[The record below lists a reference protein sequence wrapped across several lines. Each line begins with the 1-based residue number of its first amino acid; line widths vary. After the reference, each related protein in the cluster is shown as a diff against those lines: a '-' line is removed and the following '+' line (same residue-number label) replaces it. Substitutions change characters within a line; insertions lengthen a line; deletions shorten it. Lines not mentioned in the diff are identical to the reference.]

1 MQCWAAAQ
9 NICSSP
15 HPADF
20 LCHRS
25 PASHGFAKLCWTGA
39 RLLFNFCASS
49 RHKLPTLGTFSPF
62 FASGV
67 NSRCKKS
74 TFCLDR
80 RGKGLDSGGK
90 TCRYNRM
97 NKATRLF
104 TKKILA
110 QEPIKM
116 PMPGQMAI
124 ISRSVLCSLDRCQT
138 LDVNKY
144 ANAGMHTRRIE
155 HNTQNQ

>member
-90 TCRYNRM
+90 TCKYNRM

-104 TKKILA
+104 TKKISCPRANQNANARPNGNNLS
-110 QEPIKM
+110 IGVM
-116 PMPGQMAI
+116 LT
-124 ISRSVLCSLDRCQT
+124 RSVSDFGC
-138 LDVNKY
+138 
-144 ANAGMHTRRIE
+144 E
-155 HNTQNQ
+155 